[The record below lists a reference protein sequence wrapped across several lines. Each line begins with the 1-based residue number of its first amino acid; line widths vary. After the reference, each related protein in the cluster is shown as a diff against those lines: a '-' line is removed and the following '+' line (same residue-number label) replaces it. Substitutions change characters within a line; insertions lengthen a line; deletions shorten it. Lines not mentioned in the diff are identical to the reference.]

1 MRLLQTAFLMERYG
15 LRLTLDQV
23 AEVLGMSVGAVRN
36 QISKR
41 TFPIPTY
48 SDQGRRWADAQDV
61 AEYVDQCRQRAKA
74 GEGAP
79 A

>member
-1 MRLLQTAFLMERYG
+1 MRLLQTAYLMERYG
-15 LRLTLDQV
+15 LRLTVEQL
-23 AEVLGMSVGAVRN
+23 AEALGITEGAVRN
-36 QISKR
+36 QISRR

-48 SDQGRRWADAQDV
+48 VDQGRRWADAQDV

-74 GEGAP
+74 GEGSP